1 MSTAFFVF
9 LAIIIIFWHPP
20 FQTPEYF
27 KRIFRPLVLIILT
40 AMLIFIGAVN
50 SLTKNDQNKID
61 TAKIE
66 SKIHS
71 CNGKMTK

>member
-1 MSTAFFVF
+1 MSTAFFIF
-9 LAIIIIFWHPP
+9 LAVVIIFWHPP

-27 KRIFRPLVLIILT
+27 KRIFRPIVLIILT
-40 AMLIFIGAVN
+40 VMLIFVGAVN

-66 SKIHS
+66 SKIQS
-71 CNGKMTK
+71 YNSEITQ

>member
-1 MSTAFFVF
+1 MSTAFFIF

-27 KRIFRPLVLIILT
+27 QKIFRPIVLIILT
-40 AMLIFIGAVN
+40 IMLIFVGAIN
-50 SLTKNDQNKID
+50 SLNKNHQNKID

-66 SKIHS
+66 SKIQYD
-71 CNGKMTK
+71 NGKLTN